1 MAQLIIF
8 ILLNIH
14 LFANKA
20 NVIKKFLVRLQE
32 NWKSIVDNFQE
43 GIIIFNKDFK
53 ILYMNNSMKT
63 IFGTM
68 CQDKAMIINRE
79 NDNVSP

>member
-1 MAQLIIF
+1 M
-8 ILLNIH
+8 
-14 LFANKA
+14 
-20 NVIKKFLVRLQE
+20 
-32 NWKSIVDNFQE
+32 DNFIE

-68 CQDKAMIINRE
+68 CQDKATIINRE
-79 NDNVSP
+79 NDTALDLSTFSITVHSLKIIPKSDDS